1 MKHKNKRPPF
11 AAVAKR
17 KTLQWYSKPFLG
29 FRNELIAI
37 KKNTSEIVEQND
49 EMINL
54 LHCILA
60 QLIQLNVRLA

>member
-11 AAVAKR
+11 AAVANR

-37 KKNTSEIVEQND
+37 KNNTSEIIDQND
-49 EMINL
+49 EKINL

-60 QLIQLNVRLA
+60 QLIQLNGRHA